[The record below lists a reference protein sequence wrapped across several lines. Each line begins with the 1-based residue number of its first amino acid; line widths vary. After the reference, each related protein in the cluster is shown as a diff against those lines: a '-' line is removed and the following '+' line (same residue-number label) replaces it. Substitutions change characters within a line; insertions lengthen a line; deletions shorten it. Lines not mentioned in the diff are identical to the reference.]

1 MPRRFR
7 YAICVVVISV
17 AVGTSIAEDNTSST
31 VGSIG
36 SSNGVTHPQ
45 STNVVVGNSAPF
57 SVVAVG
63 TPALSYQWYLAPS
76 NGGDQT
82 NRNVALTSVQP
93 ANAGQSQTTSG
104 SITSSNNV
112 SQVPDE
118 LELGRGLF
126 TKHCALCHGPHGE
139 GGRGPTLA
147 QPALPRASDDASLY
161 HIIAEGIKG
170 TQMPGA
176 HLEIDET
183 AHVAKYVR
191 YLGTRPPE
199 VIPGDPA
206 RGARIYANKGGC
218 MQCHAIRGE
227 GGGFGPDLSD
237 VGRRRSPE
245 FLRRALVDPNADVP
259 ESYTAWRPD
268 VSLPENFL
276 FVRVVTKDGQELSGV
291 RVNED
296 TFSIQ
301 IRETTGAIRSFYKSE
316 LTELHKD
323 FGKSPMPSYADA
335 LNSGE
340 LNDLVAYLASLRNQK

>member
-7 YAICVVVISV
+7 STICIIVISV
-17 AVGTSIAEDNTSST
+17 AIGTSTAQDTNST
-31 VGSIG
+31 PSPAKG
-36 SSNGVTHPQ
+36 
-45 STNVVVGNSAPF
+45 
-57 SVVAVG
+57 SVVSSG
-63 TPALSYQWYLAPS
+63 TPAQ
-76 NGGDQT
+76 
-82 NRNVALTSVQP
+82 
-93 ANAGQSQTTSG
+93 G
-104 SITSSNNV
+104 SS
-112 SQVPDE
+112 E
-118 LELGRGLF
+118 LDPGRILF
-126 TKHCALCHGPHGE
+126 EKHCALCHGPHGE

-161 HIIAEGIKG
+161 RIISEGIKG

-176 HLEIDET
+176 HLEKEET
-183 AHVAKYVR
+183 AYVAKYVR

-218 MQCHAIRGE
+218 VHCHAIHGD

-245 FLRRALVDPNADVP
+245 YLRRAIVDPNAAVP

-276 FVRVVTKDGQELSGV
+276 YVTLVTKDGQELSGV

-301 IRETTGAIRSFYKSE
+301 IREATGATRSFFKSE
-316 LTELHKD
+316 LAELHKQ

-335 LNSGE
+335 LSGAE
-340 LNDLVAYLASLRNQK
+340 LNDLVAYLASLRNNK